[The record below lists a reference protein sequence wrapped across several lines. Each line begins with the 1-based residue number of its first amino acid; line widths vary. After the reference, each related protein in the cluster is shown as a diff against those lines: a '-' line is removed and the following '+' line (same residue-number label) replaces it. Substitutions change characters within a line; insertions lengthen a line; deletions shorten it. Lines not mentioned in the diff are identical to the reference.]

1 MKDLERFFKPR
12 TVAIVGATP
21 KEGKVGRV
29 LAENFIKRFRGRFY
43 FINPNYSEILGYR
56 SYKSIKEIGEEID
69 LLIVA
74 VPAPSVP
81 SVLEE
86 AGEAGIK
93 AAIIISGGF
102 RETGTEEGVALE
114 NRLNEII
121 RKYGIR
127 VIGPNCIGIFDNWSG
142 VDTFFLPDEKMKRPP
157 KGYISIISQSG
168 AFASALLDWMAY
180 RGIGVARAISYGNKI
195 DVDDVDL
202 LEFLGEDEYTRV
214 IFIYVEG
221 LKEGRGKL
229 FLEKAREVLK
239 RKPIVIYKAGK
250 TVRGGLAASSHTAA
264 LAGNY
269 QLYEACIKQAGLI
282 EARSFDEIMDLT
294 KILLTQ
300 PLMKG
305 KRVYVVTD
313 AGGVGVMLTDALSLE
328 GFDIPRTPMDLRETL
343 RKILPPHCIV
353 ENPIDLTGDTDD
365 ERFIKVI
372 EQLLPREDVDAI
384 VVVALPQVPGIKG
397 SLVKYLAEAK
407 KYGKP
412 IVSVIIGGA
421 EAEKFKNELDNNG
434 ITVFESPE
442 RLARALKG
450 LYTYSVIRGCV
461 RKGDLGIESQ
471 RNYP

>member
-1 MKDLERFFKPR
+1 L
-12 TVAIVGATP
+12 
-21 KEGKVGRV
+21 
-29 LAENFIKRFRGRFY
+29 
-43 FINPNYSEILGYR
+43 S
-56 SYKSIKEIGEEID
+56 
-69 LLIVA
+69 
-74 VPAPSVP
+74 
-81 SVLEE
+81 
-86 AGEAGIK
+86 
-93 AAIIISGGF
+93 
-102 RETGTEEGVALE
+102 
-114 NRLNEII
+114 EII

-221 LKEGRGKL
+221 LKEGRVKL

-365 ERFIKVI
+365 ESLIKAI
-372 EQLLPREDVDAI
+372 EIE
-384 VVVALPQVPGIKG
+384 
-397 SLVKYLAEAK
+397 Y
-407 KYGKP
+407 
-412 IVSVIIGGA
+412 
-421 EAEKFKNELDNNG
+421 
-434 ITVFESPE
+434 ESPE
-442 RLARALKG
+442 VKNIILLYCRTSVLDPLELAKAIVDVKNRYRDVSKPILVSMIGGIDVKEASKYLNRNNIPTYPIPERAVKSLAKLIEYYRFLKKHK
-450 LYTYSVIRGCV
+450 I
-461 RKGDLGIESQ
+461 GIL
-471 RNYP
+471 N